1 METTFTWEI
10 RVKNCPLL
18 IKKCSHC
25 DSDRFY
31 CSDKFRMNAQKKN
44 IDVWLIYRC
53 VKCDNTCN
61 MTLLSRTKPDLID
74 KKLFHSFS
82 MNDREVAWQY
92 AFSAGVASRNNL
104 QLDYDSV
111 EYEVINTVSLED
123 ILNMSS
129 EIISIQVKC
138 DFDLSLKLSS
148 LIKRC
153 LPLSSTRLKLLFEKG
168 YISFVLFTWSIV
180 VNAQE
185 SDGRYV
191 EVTGS
196 SEIEVVPDEIHFLVQ
211 IKEYWQEEYTGKSKK
226 EEDFHTKVPLAMIE
240 KDLRKSLR
248 KIGITDDAIRTQEIG
263 DYWRQRGKEFLI
275 GKQLDIRLTDFE
287 QINSIIRSVNT
298 WGIESMRI
306 GELKHKD
313 LPMYRKQGKIEALKA
328 AREKAS
334 YLVEA
339 MGQQLGEVIRIIEPA
354 DNNISR
360 YLPFEAQSNVSMGAA
375 ATEQYRVIKLRYEM
389 MARFAIK

>member
-25 DSDRFY
+25 GSDRFY
-31 CSDKFRMNAQKKN
+31 CSDKFRMNEQKKN

-168 YISFVLFTWSIV
+168 YISLLSGKT
-180 VNAQE
+180 
-185 SDGRYV
+185 
-191 EVTGS
+191 S
-196 SEIEVVPDEIHFLVQ
+196 S
-211 IKEYWQEEYTGKSKK
+211 KC
-226 EEDFHTKVPLAMIE
+226 KVKNGDTILM
-240 KDLRKSLR
+240 DRKSL
-248 KIGITDDAIRTQEIG
+248 ID
-263 DYWRQRGKEFLI
+263 FL
-275 GKQLDIRLTDFE
+275 G
-287 QINSIIRSVNT
+287 
-298 WGIESMRI
+298 
-306 GELKHKD
+306 
-313 LPMYRKQGKIEALKA
+313 
-328 AREKAS
+328 
-334 YLVEA
+334 
-339 MGQQLGEVIRIIEPA
+339 
-354 DNNISR
+354 
-360 YLPFEAQSNVSMGAA
+360 
-375 ATEQYRVIKLRYEM
+375 
-389 MARFAIK
+389 

>member
-1 METTFTWEI
+1 MEDMKK
-10 RVKNCPLL
+10 VCLL
-18 IKKCSHC
+18 
-25 DSDRFY
+25 
-31 CSDKFRMNAQKKN
+31 A
-44 IDVWLIYRC
+44 
-53 VKCDNTCN
+53 
-61 MTLLSRTKPDLID
+61 
-74 KKLFHSFS
+74 
-82 MNDREVAWQY
+82 
-92 AFSAGVASRNNL
+92 
-104 QLDYDSV
+104 
-111 EYEVINTVSLED
+111 
-123 ILNMSS
+123 
-129 EIISIQVKC
+129 
-138 DFDLSLKLSS
+138 
-148 LIKRC
+148 
-153 LPLSSTRLKLLFEKG
+153 
-168 YISFVLFTWSIV
+168 FVLFTWSIV

-328 AREKAS
+328 EIEGLQKTVAQKSEEVSRI
-334 YLVEA
+334 EA
-339 MGQQLGEVIRIIEPA
+339 VRSE
-354 DNNISR
+354 
-360 YLPFEAQSNVSMGAA
+360 EAQKRQSVDTLLAGKDEELRVSRAECERLRTVLNAA
-375 ATEQYRVIKLRYEM
+375 VNELKSLMPAKTAE
-389 MARFAIK
+389 

>member
-1 METTFTWEI
+1 M
-10 RVKNCPLL
+10 KNCPLL

-61 MTLLSRTKPDLID
+61 MTLLSRTNPDLID

-168 YISFVLFTWSIV
+168 YISLLSGKT
-180 VNAQE
+180 
-185 SDGRYV
+185 
-191 EVTGS
+191 S
-196 SEIEVVPDEIHFLVQ
+196 S
-211 IKEYWQEEYTGKSKK
+211 KC
-226 EEDFHTKVPLAMIE
+226 KVKNGDTILM
-240 KDLRKSLR
+240 DRKSL
-248 KIGITDDAIRTQEIG
+248 ID
-263 DYWRQRGKEFLI
+263 FL
-275 GKQLDIRLTDFE
+275 G
-287 QINSIIRSVNT
+287 
-298 WGIESMRI
+298 
-306 GELKHKD
+306 
-313 LPMYRKQGKIEALKA
+313 
-328 AREKAS
+328 
-334 YLVEA
+334 
-339 MGQQLGEVIRIIEPA
+339 
-354 DNNISR
+354 
-360 YLPFEAQSNVSMGAA
+360 
-375 ATEQYRVIKLRYEM
+375 
-389 MARFAIK
+389 

>member
-1 METTFTWEI
+1 MVLCNVYAVYIKIMNNENQTIHKFDFNLNWYGWNDKLSQLKQESLYSTLPHGRISIVHRTCYEVVSENGLFQCELTGNMMYGKSDAELPCTGDWVLFQPFDENKGI
-10 RVKNCPLL
+10 IVYMLPRERTLYRKKSGTVADKQAIASYVDKAFIVQSLDDNFNVRRVERFMVQVLEEN
-18 IKKCSHC
+18 IKPVLVLNK
-25 DSDRFY
+25 SDLDF
-31 CSDKFRMNAQKKN
+31 
-44 IDVWLIYRC
+44 
-53 VKCDNTCN
+53 
-61 MTLLSRTKPDLID
+61 
-74 KKLFHSFS
+74 
-82 MNDREVAWQY
+82 DRQ
-92 AFSAGVASRNNL
+92 
-104 QLDYDSV
+104 SV
-111 EYEVINTVSLED
+111 EEQINH
-123 ILNMSS
+123 
-129 EIISIQVKC
+129 ISNQ
-138 DFDLSLKLSS
+138 
-148 LIKRC
+148 
-153 LPLSSTRLKLLFEKG
+153 
-168 YISFVLFTWSIV
+168 
-180 VNAQE
+180 
-185 SDGRYV
+185 
-191 EVTGS
+191 
-196 SEIEVVPDEIHFLVQ
+196 VQ

-389 MARFAIK
+389 TARFAIK

>member
-1 METTFTWEI
+1 M
-10 RVKNCPLL
+10 R
-18 IKKCSHC
+18 
-25 DSDRFY
+25 
-31 CSDKFRMNAQKKN
+31 
-44 IDVWLIYRC
+44 
-53 VKCDNTCN
+53 
-61 MTLLSRTKPDLID
+61 
-74 KKLFHSFS
+74 KLFLLVFALC
-82 MNDREVAWQY
+82 VW
-92 AFSAGVASRNNL
+92 
-104 QLDYDSV
+104 SV
-111 EYEVINTVSLED
+111 FAD
-123 ILNMSS
+123 
-129 EIISIQVKC
+129 
-138 DFDLSLKLSS
+138 
-148 LIKRC
+148 
-153 LPLSSTRLKLLFEKG
+153 
-168 YISFVLFTWSIV
+168 
-180 VNAQE
+180 AQE
-185 SDGRYV
+185 GAGRYI

-196 SEIEVVPDEIHFLVQ
+196 SEIEVVPDEIHFLIQ
-211 IKEYWQEEYTGKSKK
+211 IKEYWQEEFVPKSKP
-226 EEDFHTKVPLAMIE
+226 EDYKTKVPLEWIE
-240 KDLRKSLR
+240 KDLRRVLSR
-248 KIGITDDAIRTQEIG
+248 AGISDEAIRVQEIG
-263 DYWRQRGKEFLI
+263 DYWRQKGKEFLI

-389 MARFAIK
+389 TARFAIK